1 MKSTGRKQQKW
12 EREVEAGTEEQ
23 SLQVSP
29 ERHLSRVGG
38 AWGSTSKA
46 KSPLQCAEMV
56 FGSNLMTNLD
66 TLLLSSNKD
75 QDSQLNNSTLSAA
88 ALLHHKQLEQKQ

>member
-1 MKSTGRKQQKW
+1 MKSTGRKQEKQEKGA
-12 EREVEAGTEEQ
+12 EAEEE
-23 SLQVSP
+23 SLEVSP
-29 ERHLSRVGG
+29 DRQLSGR
-38 AWGSTSKA
+38 A

-75 QDSQLNNSTLSAA
+75 LESLNNSTLSAA
-88 ALLHHKQLEQKQ
+88 AALQHKQLEQKQ